1 MEGRMQLEL
10 DEKLEILREEVL
22 QEVMQ
27 KYSMEMGMGTG
38 KIWEMFKEFCKKVSP
53 KNFKVGNR
61 I

>member
-1 MEGRMQLEL
+1 MQLEL
-10 DEKLEILREEVL
+10 DEKLETLREEVL

-38 KIWEMFKEFCKKVSP
+38 KLWEMFKEFCRKVSP
-53 KNFKVGNR
+53 RKFKVSNR